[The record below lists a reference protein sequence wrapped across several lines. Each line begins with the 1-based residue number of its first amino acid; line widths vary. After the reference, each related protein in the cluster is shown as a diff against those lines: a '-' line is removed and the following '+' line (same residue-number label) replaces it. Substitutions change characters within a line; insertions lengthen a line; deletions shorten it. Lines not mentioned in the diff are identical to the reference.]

1 MIEVKRFGVG
11 KNSLPSFRLE
21 EVPPYLPLLI
31 DIPLSGPG
39 VASTSHVQDQGEDPG
54 QVSPGRGQEGL
65 DPEDPLGEQQE
76 EHVSD
81 SSVVI
86 PSSFGNT
93 GCVLK
98 IRFLS

>member
-21 EVPPYLPLLI
+21 EVPPYLPLLV

-65 DPEDPLGEQQE
+65 DPEDPFRGA
-76 EHVSD
+76 
-81 SSVVI
+81 
-86 PSSFGNT
+86 T
-93 GCVLK
+93 GGACFRL
-98 IRFLS
+98 LSCHP